1 MSSLPLF
8 AVTRES
14 ILSHMSEL
22 ALHFEAVQA
31 KVELSEATGGQ
42 IVHLPANFLLPGD
55 VVMARRVASGVLLEP
70 VNRDG
75 KRTREQIRAMWADM
89 DAYGADPIFPNGRD
103 QGSAEIRLRIS

>member
-1 MSSLPLF
+1 
-8 AVTRES
+8 
-14 ILSHMSEL
+14 MSEL